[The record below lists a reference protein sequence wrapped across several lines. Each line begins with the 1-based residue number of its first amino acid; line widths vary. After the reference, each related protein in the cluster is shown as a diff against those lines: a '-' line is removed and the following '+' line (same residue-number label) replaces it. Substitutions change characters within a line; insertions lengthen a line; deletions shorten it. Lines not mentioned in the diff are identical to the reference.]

1 MKRLP
6 LAAAALALCASARA
20 ADPAPLAGSAM
31 QTLFGLLAV
40 LAVIGALAWVVRR
53 INPVGRSASRLID
66 QVASAP
72 LGPRERVVVL
82 EIGTQW
88 LVLGVTPRAVTCL
101 HTMPRGELP
110 AAPRESG
117 FSDSRFAELLKGALH
132 RGTQIP
138 KGEVGK

>member
-1 MKRLP
+1 MMRLP
-6 LAAAALALCASARA
+6 LAALCLAAAGSARA

-40 LAVIGALAWVVRR
+40 LAVIGALAWIMRR

-82 EIGTQW
+82 EIGAQW
-88 LVLGVTPRAVTCL
+88 LVLGVTPRTITCL
-101 HTMPRGELP
+101 HTLPKGERP
-110 AAPRESG
+110 DAPRESG
-117 FSDSRFAELLKGALH
+117 LGETRFADLLKGALN
-132 RGTQIP
+132 RGAQAP
-138 KGEVGK
+138 RNGGGK